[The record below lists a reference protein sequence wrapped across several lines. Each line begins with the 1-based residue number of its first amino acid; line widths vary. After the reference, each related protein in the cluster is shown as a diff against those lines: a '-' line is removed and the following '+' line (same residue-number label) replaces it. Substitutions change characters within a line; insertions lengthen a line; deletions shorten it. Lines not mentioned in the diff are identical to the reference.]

1 MVTTWAISKTRETD
15 EFMIVTRTAEIYLKW
30 SPIQLLLL
38 HSQPLRNFHSLQSL
52 SDSSKFSKNISE
64 SFIII
69 WQSPLPDLLMKL
81 NGENENTLDI
91 PLTAEDLTFSSF
103 RVECSHQIYNLAES
117 LQYKSWKR
125 NLRCPTEDSTFRSSV
140 TTEMEIN
147 IARFPESKKGK
158 GQLLD
163 LPLQQVRF
171 LPSRR
176 HHEISRLSEN
186 KQILNWVRISS
197 FRIEKVERIELKYQ
211 NAWRKVATVVEAIW
225 MNWIE
230 YN

>member
-1 MVTTWAISKTRETD
+1 
-15 EFMIVTRTAEIYLKW
+15 
-30 SPIQLLLL
+30 
-38 HSQPLRNFHSLQSL
+38 
-52 SDSSKFSKNISE
+52 
-64 SFIII
+64 
-69 WQSPLPDLLMKL
+69 
-81 NGENENTLDI
+81 
-91 PLTAEDLTFSSF
+91 
-103 RVECSHQIYNLAES
+103 
-117 LQYKSWKR
+117 
-125 NLRCPTEDSTFRSSV
+125 
-140 TTEMEIN
+140 MEIN
-147 IARFPESKKGK
+147 IARFPGSKKGK
-158 GQLLD
+158 GKLLD

>member
-81 NGENENTLDI
+81 NGENETTLDI

-117 LQYKSWKR
+117 LQIGVQYKSWKR
-125 NLRCPTEDSTFRSSV
+125 NLRCPTEDSTFRCSV

-147 IARFPESKKGK
+147 ILENRS
-158 GQLLD
+158 
-163 LPLQQVRF
+163 
-171 LPSRR
+171 
-176 HHEISRLSEN
+176 ISRE
-186 KQILNWVRISS
+186 QERTTFRSS
-197 FRIEKVERIELKYQ
+197 IAASAFPALPPTPWNLPPKWE
-211 NAWRKVATVVEAIW
+211 
-225 MNWIE
+225 
-230 YN
+230 